1 MWRNLFIY
9 CQDKGGLLEK
19 LTDNNLFRWLAD
31 RGDKIY
37 FIELVLDNDEPTILV
52 TTKVKEYMKV
62 FYDNDNDYVIGSGT
76 LNTSEDL
83 AEFIQSCIE
92 DKNIIIS
99 FEEYQKNINK
109 GLTTPLTYDIIISE
123 LRKRC

>member
-37 FIELVLDNDEPTILV
+37 FIELALDNDEPTILV

-62 FYDNDNDYVIGSGT
+62 FYDNDYGYVIGSGT

-83 AEFIQSCIE
+83 AEFIQNCIE
-92 DKNIIIS
+92 NKNIIIS
-99 FEEYQKNINK
+99 FEEYQKK
-109 GLTTPLTYDIIISE
+109 Y
-123 LRKRC
+123 K